1 MFHTIM
7 HRRCF
12 LGLAAA
18 IVSVLVPLAPAQD
31 RPQLRVLTYNIHHG
45 QGADGKF
52 DLERLAKIIASVKP
66 DLVAL
71 QEVDRKTERA
81 SGVDQAAELG
91 KLTGLHAVF
100 GKAMDYSGGEYGEA
114 ILTRV
119 KPDEVKTHALPHD
132 QGTEPRAA
140 LAVRLKPGRDLPELI
155 LVGTHLCHQRE
166 ANRVAQA
173 KEINRLFPDKGGPPV
188 LLAGDLNARA
198 GSETMKE
205 FGRQWT
211 DTLPDVRTIDYVL
224 VRTSDQWRVIETKV
238 IDDRVASD
246 HRPVLVV
253 LEWRGENPPMRP
265 PRR

>member
-1 MFHTIM
+1 VFCSM
-7 HRRCF
+7 HRRYF
-12 LGLAAA
+12 LGLAAL
-18 IVSVLVPLAPAQD
+18 IVPILGAPALAQD

-52 DLERLAKIIASVKP
+52 DLERLAKIIVALKP

-71 QEVDRKTERA
+71 QEIDRKTKRA
-81 SGVDQAAELG
+81 DGVDQAAELG
-91 KLTGLHAVF
+91 KLTGMHAEF

-119 KPDEVKTHALPHD
+119 KPDEVKVHALPHD
-132 QGTEPRAA
+132 QESEPRAA
-140 LAVRLKPGRDLPELI
+140 LAVRLKPGKGLPEL
-155 LVGTHLCHQRE
+155 LFVGTHLCHQRE

-173 KEINRLFPDKGGPPV
+173 KEINRLFPVQDGPPC

-198 GSETMKE
+198 ASETMTE
-205 FGRQWT
+205 FGKQWK
-211 DTLPDVRTIDYVL
+211 DTLPDVSTIDYVL
-224 VRTSDQWRVIETKV
+224 VRKSDPWHVIETTI

-253 LEWRGENPPMRP
+253 LEWRGARP
-265 PRR
+265 